1 MNKKRIQNLMNQNDK
16 NIAAINE
23 MLSFN
28 MVSFSSDVAYTK
40 SSDNLRSKTAWQKM
54 FEGIEK
60 ATTVGYKFVFDE
72 EKEGCYFHADRKV
85 VKNWLESLGYTVS
98 YRREKNSDFE
108 YNPGYH
114 NVYTV
119 RWNSDV

>member
-1 MNKKRIQNLMNQNDK
+1 MNKKRIQKLMNQNDK

-23 MLSFN
+23 IMSFN
-28 MVSFSSDVAYTK
+28 MFAFSSDVAYTK

-72 EKEGCYFHADRKV
+72 EKEGCYFNEDRKI
-85 VKNWLESLGYTVS
+85 VKQKLEELGYHVS
-98 YRREKNSDFE
+98 YQRVKDSDDYYYPNSF
-108 YNPGYH
+108 H
-114 NVYTV
+114 NRYTIS
-119 RWNSDV
+119 W

>member
-1 MNKKRIQNLMNQNDK
+1 MNKERLQTTVDPNNK
-16 NIAAINE
+16 NIEAINE

-28 MVSFSSDVAYTK
+28 MVAFSSDVAYTK

-60 ATTVGYKFVFDE
+60 ATTVGYKFIFNE
-72 EKEGCYFHADRKV
+72 EKEGSYFHADRKV
-85 VKNWLESLGYTVS
+85 VKRWLESLGYTVS

-108 YNPGYH
+108 YNPGYY

-119 RWNSDV
+119 SWNKD